1 MAAAELRAPIP
12 KAELHLH
19 IEGTLEPELAFEIA
33 ARNRA
38 SLPCAD
44 AAELRR
50 RYRFH
55 NLQSFLDVY
64 YATMSV
70 LRTEQDFADLAT
82 AYLVRARSQGVRH
95 AEIFFDPQ
103 AHSERGVGMATVVEG
118 LWSVLGGSQQRYG
131 ISTALIACFL
141 RDRSAEAAM
150 EALVAALPFGDRIVA
165 VGLDSAEVG
174 HPPSKFVDVFDRAR
188 AEGFRCVAHAGE
200 EGPAGYIWEALDVL
214 RAARIDHGIRCLDD
228 PALVARLRDQQVPL
242 TVCPISNV
250 RLAAVDRIEHHPLPG
265 MIEAGLMVTLNSDDP
280 AYFGGYID
288 DNYRLVRD
296 RLGIDDRQLVRL
308 AENSFRASFLAPA
321 ARDRH
326 LAELAGLSST
336 LS

>member
-1 MAAAELRAPIP
+1 MPAAELRAPIP

-19 IEGTLEPELAFEIA
+19 IEGTLEPELALEIA
-33 ARNRA
+33 ARNRL

-82 AYLVRARSQGVRH
+82 GYLERARSQGVRH

-103 AHSERGVGMATVVEG
+103 AHSERGVGMPTVVEG
-118 LWSVLGGSQQRYG
+118 LWSALEGSERRYG

-141 RDRSAEAAM
+141 RDRGVEAAM
-150 EALVAALPFGDRIVA
+150 EALLAALPFRERITG

-174 HPPSKFVDVFDRAR
+174 HPPSTFVDVFGRAR

-200 EGPAGYIWEALDVL
+200 EGPASYIWEALDLLKV
-214 RAARIDHGIRCLDD
+214 ARVDHGIRCLDD
-228 PALVARLRDQQVPL
+228 PALVARLRDQQIPL
-242 TVCPISNV
+242 TVCPLSNV
-250 RLAAVDRIEHHPLPG
+250 RLHAVGSLEQHPLRRLLD
-265 MIEAGLMVTLNSDDP
+265 AGVLATINSDDP
-280 AYFGGYID
+280 AYFGGYVAE
-288 DNYRLVRD
+288 NYLAVQRA
-296 RLGIDDRQLVRL
+296 LGFDLSELEAL
-308 AENSFRASFLAPA
+308 AENSLK
-321 ARDRH
+321 ARFS
-326 LAELAGLSST
+326 A
-336 LS
+336 

>member
-33 ARNRA
+33 ARNRL

-44 AAELRR
+44 AAALRR

-64 YATMSV
+64 YATMAV
-70 LRTEQDFADLAT
+70 LRTEQDFADLAA
-82 AYLVRARSQGVRH
+82 AYLEHARSQGVRH

-118 LWSVLGGSQQRYG
+118 LWSVLGSSEQRYG

-141 RDRSAEAAM
+141 RDRSAGAAM
-150 EALVAALPFGDRIVA
+150 EALLAAMPYRDRIVA

-174 HPPSKFVDVFDRAR
+174 HPPSKFADVFDRAR

-200 EGPAGYIWEALDVL
+200 EGPAGYIWEALDML
-214 RAARIDHGIRCLDD
+214 RAVRIDHGIRCLDD
-228 PALVARLRDQQVPL
+228 PELVARLRDQQVPL
-242 TVCPISNV
+242 TVCPLSNV
-250 RLAAVDRIEHHPLPG
+250 RLAAVDRIEHHRLPE
-265 MIEAGLMVTLNSDDP
+265 MIEAGLLVTVNSDDP

-288 DNYRLVRD
+288 DNYQLIRD
-296 RLGIDDRQLVRL
+296 GLGIDDRQLVRL
-308 AENSFRASFLAPA
+308 AENSFRAAFLAPQ

-326 LAELAGLSST
+326 LAELAEFSAIVA
-336 LS
+336 